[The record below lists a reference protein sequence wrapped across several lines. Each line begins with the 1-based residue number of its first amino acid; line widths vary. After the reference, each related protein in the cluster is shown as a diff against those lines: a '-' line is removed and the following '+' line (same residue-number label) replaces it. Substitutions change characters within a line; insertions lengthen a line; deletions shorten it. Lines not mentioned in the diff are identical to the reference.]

1 VISVLAAARDRGE
14 ATVEDVLGVAGLL
27 LIAGFETTVN
37 LIGNPSVFDPGRTGE
52 PEHLSFATG
61 IHYCL
66 GAPLARLEG
75 QVAFRLLAERWPRL
89 LLVPTSRRRAGATIR
104 GYSRLPFTL

>member
-1 VISVLAAARDRGE
+1 MRAG
-14 ATVEDVLGVAGLL
+14 ATVLVLTASANRDPLVYRD
-27 LIAGFETTVN
+27 
-37 LIGNPSVFDPGRTGE
+37 PSDFDAGRTEE
-52 PEHLSFATG
+52 PEHLSFATE

-89 LLVPTSRRRAGATIR
+89 RLVPTSRRRDGAAIR
-104 GYSRLPFTL
+104 GYSRLPFRL